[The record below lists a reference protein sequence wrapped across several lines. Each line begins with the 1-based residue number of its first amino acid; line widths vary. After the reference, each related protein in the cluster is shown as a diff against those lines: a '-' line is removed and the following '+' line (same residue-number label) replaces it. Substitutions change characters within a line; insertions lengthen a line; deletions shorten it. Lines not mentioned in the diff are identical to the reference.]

1 MIIQIL
7 KDYWV
12 IISFLGTTLFTALA
26 MFNIYIKA
34 TKCSLRNDIL
44 QIYDMCKSDKKIT
57 RYQLQAIKYTSELY
71 FKLRGNSFVH
81 DIVDKVSNF
90 DLID

>member
-1 MIIQIL
+1 
-7 KDYWV
+7 
-12 IISFLGTTLFTALA
+12 
-26 MFNIYIKA
+26 MFHIYIKA

-44 QIYDMCKSDKKIT
+44 QIYDLCKDSRTIT
-57 RYQLQAIKYTSELY
+57 KYQLQAIKYTSDLY

-81 DIVDKVSNF
+81 DIVEKVSKF

>member
-1 MIIQIL
+1 MIIQFL

-26 MFNIYIKA
+26 MFNIYIKS

>member
-1 MIIQIL
+1 MILQFL

-12 IISFLGTTLFTALA
+12 IISFLLTTLLTAIT
-26 MFNIYIKA
+26 MFRIYIKA

-44 QIYDMCKSDKKIT
+44 QIYDSCKENKSIT
-57 RYQLQAIKYTSELY
+57 KYQLQAIKYTSDLY

-81 DIVDKVSNF
+81 DIVEKVSKF

>member
-1 MIIQIL
+1 MILQIL

-12 IISFLGTTLFTALA
+12 IISFLLTTLLTAIT
-26 MFNIYIKA
+26 MFHIYIKA

-44 QIYDMCKSDKKIT
+44 QIYDLCKDSKTIT
-57 RYQLQAIKYTSELY
+57 KYQLQAIKYTSDLY

-81 DIVDKVSNF
+81 DIVEKVSKF